1 MSSIKQCTIRFNMDN
16 QNEQKIYEYLIEK
29 SKEKNVSQNHF
40 ILRLLEAEM
49 NSISQPFVDADNMVK
64 QIVNGVVAHLSGQVI
79 HGVSAISDNAIS
91 AKDENNNQL
100 TEDALDFLSI
110 F

>member
-1 MSSIKQCTIRFNMDN
+1 MDN

-40 ILRLLEAEM
+40 ILRLLETEM

-64 QIVNGVVAHLSGQVI
+64 QIVNGVVAHLSRQVI
-79 HGVSAISDNAIS
+79 TGVSAVSDNEIS
-91 AKDENNNQL
+91 AKNENDNQL
-100 TEDALDFLSI
+100 TEDAIDFLSM

>member
-64 QIVNGVVAHLSGQVI
+64 QIVNGVVAHLSRQVLTS
-79 HGVSAISDNAIS
+79 VSAVSDNAIS
-91 AKDENNNQL
+91 AKNGNDNQL
-100 TEDALDFLSI
+100 TEDAMDFLSM